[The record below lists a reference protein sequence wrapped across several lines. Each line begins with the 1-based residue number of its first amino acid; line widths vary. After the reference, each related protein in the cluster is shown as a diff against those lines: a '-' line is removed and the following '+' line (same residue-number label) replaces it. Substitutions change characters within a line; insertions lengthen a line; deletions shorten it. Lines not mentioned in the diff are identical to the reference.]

1 VDRDVFERIVLAHQ
15 AGIYRYLRYLGAS
28 ESVAEDVLQ
37 DTFIVLMRNPTAH
50 TMEPNVR
57 LAAWLRGVARNK
69 FLTHCRR
76 QKRRKPLEDG
86 TLMNKAE
93 LVWRREFLR
102 QSDGFDYMDALRRC
116 VDALPEKQRLAI
128 EMRYDRR
135 ESRSGMAR
143 LLGMTENGVKSLLRR
158 VRAALGDCVRRRI
171 ASEEGA
177 E

>member
-1 VDRDVFERIVLAHQ
+1 VDRDAFERIVLAHQ
-15 AGIYRYLRYLGAS
+15 AGIYRYVRYLGAS

-37 DTFIVLMRNPTAH
+37 DTFIVLMRNP
-50 TMEPNVR
+50 MESDLR

-76 QKRRKPLEDG
+76 DKRRKPLQESA
-86 TLMNKAE
+86 LLEKAE
-93 LVWRREFLR
+93 AVWRREFLR
-102 QSDGFDYMDALRRC
+102 QSDGFDYMDALQRC
-116 VDALPEKQRLAI
+116 VEALPEKQRLAI
-128 EMRYDRR
+128 QMRYDKR

-158 VRAALGDCVRRRI
+158 VRSALGDCVQRRLV
-171 ASEEGA
+171 AEEGA